1 MFVVMGQ
8 LAYKITIGSHS
19 MFKQTILVVA
29 ALALTACGSG
39 AHDEKT
45 KAVAGADTSANL
57 PMGLPLMAGATVTTN
72 NNGAAGAKQTNA
84 AAVLTSAES
93 VEDVFDFY
101 TDALDDAG
109 FGGGRVTEVGD
120 IRTVTASRDGEMG
133 MITVKPDQGKTMI
146 MIVSRGER

>member
-1 MFVVMGQ
+1 MFIAMGR
-8 LAYKITIGSHS
+8 LPYKNTIGSHS
-19 MFKQTILVVA
+19 MFRQTILIVA
-29 ALALTACGSG
+29 ALTLTACGSG
-39 AHDEKT
+39 ANDEKAKT
-45 KAVAGADTSANL
+45 MAAGDMSANL

-72 NNGAAGAKQTNA
+72 NNGAAGAKQANA

-101 TDALDDAG
+101 TDAMDDAG
-109 FGGGRVTEVGD
+109 FGGGRETEVGD